1 MTSRS
6 SSGSRGTSIRR
17 RCSSASARRTSR
29 EGTSSA
35 NDSSST
41 ASSRAAPR
49 ASPAAVHS
57 RAAAT
62 VGARAAYRLF
72 SVRTRS
78 WSPWT
83 AGSASCCS
91 SSAYSSRI
99 DWTDSST
106 AGPSAQGRSGDGRIR
121 RTPAPDD
128 RSRGSRRAGDL
139 LGGLLAVTGLEPG
152 HAATGVEDLLLARVE
167 RVALRAHV
175 GGDLAGRLGAAR
187 GERVATGTGDR
198 GLHVV
203 GVKVLLQR
211 CLLEVVG
218 RVGVIAAHAGELLS
232 REPVQRKSVPD
243 RRTSSQT
250 HGRPSAFPHAPP

>member
-1 MTSRS
+1 MAVRQPRCSAYRRYIRSRSPAKRADSSPPSPALTSRMTSRS

-17 RCSSASARRTSR
+17 RCSSASARRVSR
-29 EGTSSA
+29 EGTSAAKDSA
-35 NDSSST
+35 T
-41 ASSRAAPR
+41 AG
-49 ASPAAVHS
+49 AS
-57 RAAAT
+57 
-62 VGARAAYRLF
+62 AAYRLF

-152 HAATGVEDLLLARVE
+152 HAATGVEDLLLAGVE
-167 RVALRAHV
+167 RVALRADV
-175 GGDLAGRLGAAR
+175 GRDLAGGRGAAGR
-187 GERVATGTGDR
+187 EGVATGAGDR

-203 GVKVLLQR
+203 GVKVLLHSV
-211 CLLEVVG
+211 LLEV
-218 RVGVIAAHAGELLS
+218 
-232 REPVQRKSVPD
+232 
-243 RRTSSQT
+243 
-250 HGRPSAFPHAPP
+250 